1 MCLKTASRLP
11 DIVGSDQT
19 VFVICCRVRGGE
31 GQNIYFSACYMY
43 FCSLFYIFS
52 NNNNNNYNNNKRII
66 FVIQTMTSVFCRVH
80 SLKLQRWFIN

>member
-19 VFVICCRVRGGE
+19 VFFFCHLLQGE
-31 GQNIYFSACYMY
+31 GWGGAKYLIFACYMY

-66 FVIQTMTSVFCRVH
+66 FVIQTMTSVFVG
-80 SLKLQRWFIN
+80 FIH